1 MKLPVRP
8 PILTALFAACS
19 PTADLPPP
27 AVQRDSAGIAI
38 IESFAPA
45 WGDSVRWRVGVEPLL
60 DLAESGT
67 GDAHYFNLVG
77 DVRRLPD
84 DGIVVANRGSA
95 EIRKFNADGDF
106 VGSAGGSGEGPGEFT
121 NLQQIELAGDS
132 LLGLDWDG
140 RMATFGR
147 DLGLVHTMWPDP
159 EVSEVRYLS
168 DGIMV
173 VEILVPEHGTVGLAR
188 WPSVLVLFDLEG
200 VAVDTIGWTPGFEE
214 YANDILS
221 AAPLFRKSSVLD
233 ALGDRIFVGSSDH
246 MQIEELNT
254 SGDTVRIL
262 RVPDYPLALTA
273 EQVRAERDARLDIPL
288 PPGVS
293 SLPPY
298 YVDAV
303 EDMPS
308 PETRPA
314 YAGMRVDPTGA
325 IWLQPFRGLSERGGP
340 EPWLVLGPDGDWLGS
355 VEIPEDFWVTD
366 IGVDEILG
374 IWTDELDV
382 QHPQVRHLARR

>member
-1 MKLPVRP
+1 MKSPVP
-8 PILTALFAACS
+8 LPILTVFFAACS
-19 PTADLPPP
+19 PSGDLPPLS
-27 AVQRDSAGIAI
+27 VQRDSAGITI
-38 IESFAPA
+38 VESFAPA
-45 WGDSVRWRVGVEPLL
+45 WGDSARWRVGVEPLL
-60 DLAESGT
+60 DLAESGA
-67 GDAHYFNLVG
+67 GDAHYFNSVR

-84 DGIVVANRGSA
+84 GGIVVANRGSV
-95 EIRKFNADGDF
+95 EIRKFSADGEF
-106 VGSAGGSGEGPGEFT
+106 VGSAGGSGEGSGEFT

-140 RMATFGR
+140 RMAIFGR

-159 EVSEVRYLS
+159 GVSKVRYLS

-173 VEILVPEHGTVGLAR
+173 VEILVPELGTVGLAR

-221 AAPLFRKSSVLD
+221 MAPLFGKSSVLD
-233 ALGDRIFVGSSDH
+233 SHGDRIFVGSSDH

-262 RVPDYPLALTA
+262 RIPDYPLALTA
-273 EQVRAERDARLDIPL
+273 EQVRAERDARLDISL

-293 SLPPY
+293 SLPPH
-298 YVDAV
+298 YVEAV
-303 EDMPS
+303 EDLPS
-308 PETRPA
+308 QETRPA
-314 YAGMRVDPTGA
+314 YAGMLVDATGA
-325 IWLQPFRGLSERGGP
+325 TWLQRFRGLSERDGP
-340 EPWLVLGPDGDWLGS
+340 ELWLVLGPEGDWLGS

-382 QHPQVRHLARR
+382 QHPQVRHLARG

>member
-1 MKLPVRP
+1 MKSPVRL

-19 PTADLPPP
+19 PTGDLPPLS
-27 AVQRDSAGIAI
+27 VQRDSAGIAI
-38 IESFAPA
+38 IESFSPA
-45 WGDSVRWRVGVEPLL
+45 WGDSARWRVGVEPLL
-60 DLAESGT
+60 DLAESGA
-67 GDAHYFNLVG
+67 GDAHYFNSVRG
-77 DVRRLPD
+77 VRRLPNG
-84 DGIVVANRGSA
+84 GIVVANRGSA
-95 EIRKFNADGDF
+95 EIRKFNADGEF
-106 VGSAGGSGEGPGEFT
+106 VGSAGGRGEGPGEFT

-140 RMATFGR
+140 RMAIFGR
-147 DLGLVHTMWPDP
+147 DLGLVRTAWSDP

-173 VEILVPEHGTVGLAR
+173 VEILVPEIGTVGLAR

-221 AAPLFRKSSVLD
+221 MAPLFRKSSVLD
-233 ALGDRIFVGSSDH
+233 SHGNRIFVGSSDH

-254 SGDTVRIL
+254 SGDTVRIF
-262 RVPDYPLALTA
+262 RIPDYPLALTA
-273 EQVRAERDARLDIPL
+273 QQVRAERDARLDIPL

-303 EDMPS
+303 EDLPS
-308 PETRPA
+308 QETRPA
-314 YAGMRVDPTGA
+314 YAGMLVDATGA

-340 EPWLVLGPDGDWLGS
+340 EPWLVLGPEGDWLGS

-374 IWTDELDV
+374 IWIDELDV
-382 QHPQVRHLARR
+382 QHPQVRHLARG

>member
-1 MKLPVRP
+1 MKSPVRL

-19 PTADLPPP
+19 PTGAPLPLS
-27 AVQRDSAGIAI
+27 VQCDSAGIAI

-45 WGDSVRWRVGVEPLL
+45 WGDSARWRVGVEPLL
-60 DLAESGT
+60 DLAESGA
-67 GDAHYFNLVG
+67 GDAHYFNLVR

-84 DGIVVANRGSA
+84 GGIVVANRGSD
-95 EIRKFNADGDF
+95 EIRKFSTDGDF

-140 RMATFGR
+140 RMAIFGR
-147 DLGLVHTMWPDP
+147 DLGLVRTMWPDP
-159 EVSEVRYLS
+159 EVSQVRYLS

-214 YANDILS
+214 YANDVLS

-233 ALGDRIFVGSSDH
+233 SHGDRIFGGSSDH

-262 RVPDYPLALTA
+262 RIPDYPLALTA

-314 YAGMRVDPTGA
+314 YAGMLVDATGA

-340 EPWLVLGPDGDWLGS
+340 EPWLVLGPEGDWLGS
-355 VEIPEDFWVTD
+355 VEIPEDFRVTD
-366 IGVDEILG
+366 IGVNEILG

-382 QHPQVRHLARR
+382 QHPQVRRLARS